1 MNTTGNIKYK
11 KIEQGLLL
19 TALVLVGANASAAE
33 YWLCAGSTTLTM
45 PDTNEVINMWGYA
58 SDDDNDLS
66 NGCGNAVQIP
76 GPALEVLPGDPALTI
91 NLRND
96 LSEDVSIVIS
106 GQNTTMTP
114 VMFTDADGRQRV
126 RSFTH
131 VTAPGA
137 TGVYSWNNFKAGT
150 YLYQSGTH
158 PAVQVQMGLYGS
170 VVKDEAAGLA
180 YAGVAYQNDAIML
193 YSEIDPALHTAKTN
207 GDYGTAAYPSTIYYQ
222 PRYFLI
228 NGEPYHALSS
238 SLANLTLGE
247 TTLIRMLNAGLQSHV
262 PTLQT
267 HVDLIAEDG
276 NKYPYAKTQ
285 YSVLL
290 AAGKTMDALFTP
302 AAEGQYSIVDAGMN
316 ITNTAGVT
324 GGMLAFLDVSAA
336 TGAPVAGNDSYSVV
350 EDGSHSEAAPG
361 VLVND
366 TGSASLT
373 AVLTSA
379 VTTGTLTLNAD
390 GSFDYTPPADFAGGA
405 SFSYVANDGVT
416 DSNVVTVS
424 ISVTPVN
431 DVPVVVSDAY
441 STNQNTTLNVAAPGV
456 LSNDSDVD
464 GDTLQAVIQ
473 NYPLSGNLVLATD
486 GSFVYVPNSD
496 FVGEDSFSYV
506 ADDGAGSVS
515 SPTAVSITVAA
526 AANVAPVA
534 NDDAASTVKLDPVN
548 VNLVANDTDIDGT
561 IDPATIIIV
570 TAPLKGV
577 VVVNGDGSVTYTS
590 NRARPGSDAF
600 SYVVSDNDG
609 AVSNTA
615 IVRITVLRR

>member
-11 KIEQGLLL
+11 KVEQGLLL
-19 TALVLVGANASAAE
+19 TALVLMGANASAAE

-96 LSEDVSIVIS
+96 LSEDVSIVIP
-106 GQNTTMTP
+106 GQNTTMSP
-114 VMFTDADGRQRV
+114 VMFIDDDGRQRV

-170 VVKDEAAGLA
+170 AVKDEAAGLA
-180 YAGVAYQNDAIML
+180 YPGVAYQNDAIML

-207 GDYGTAAYPSTIYYQ
+207 GDYGTAAYPSTINYQ

-228 NGEPYHALSS
+228 NGEPYHALST
-238 SLANLTLGE
+238 SLANLVLGE

-276 NKYPYAKTQ
+276 YKYPYARTQ

-290 AAGKTMDALFTP
+290 AAGKTMDALFKP
-302 AAEGQYSIVDAGMN
+302 VAEGRYSIFDAGMN
-316 ITNTAGVT
+316 LSNAADTS
-324 GGMLAFLDVSAA
+324 GGMLAFLEVAA
-336 TGAPVAGNDSYSVV
+336 AADAPVAEADSFSVP
-350 EDGSHSEAAPG
+350 EDGSLSVAVPG
-361 VLVND
+361 VLAND
-366 TGSASLT
+366 SGTAPLS
-373 AVLTSA
+373 AVLASD
-379 VTTGTLTLNAD
+379 VTTGSLIFNAD
-390 GSFDYTPPADFAGGA
+390 GSFDYTPPANFAGGA
-405 SFSYVANDGVT
+405 SFNYVTNDGVT
-416 DSNVVTVS
+416 DSNVATVS
-424 ISVTPVN
+424 ISVIADN
-431 DVPVVVSDAY
+431 DVPVAVSDAY
-441 STNQNTTLNVAAPGV
+441 STNQNITLNVAAPGV

-464 GDTLQAVIQ
+464 GDTLQAVVQ
-473 NYPLSGNLVLATD
+473 NPPLSGNLVLATD
-486 GSFVYVPNSD
+486 GSFVYVPGSD

-506 ADDGAGSVS
+506 ADDGAGGVS
-515 SPTAVSITVAA
+515 APTAVTITVAA

-534 NDDAASTVKLDPVN
+534 NDDAASTVKRDPVN
-548 VNLVANDTDIDGT
+548 VNLVANDTDVDGT

-570 TAPLKGV
+570 TAPQKGA

-590 NRARPGSDAF
+590 NSARPGSDAF
-600 SYVVSDNDG
+600 SYAVSDNDG

-615 IVRITVLRR
+615 IVRVTVLRK

>member
-11 KIEQGLLL
+11 KVEQGLLL
-19 TALVLVGANASAAE
+19 TALVLMGANASAAE

-96 LSEDVSIVIS
+96 LSEGVSIIIP

-114 VMFTDADGRQRV
+114 VMFTDAEGRQRV

-131 VTAPGA
+131 ETAPGA
-137 TGVYSWNNFKAGT
+137 TAVYSWNNFKAGT

-170 VVKDEAAGLA
+170 AVKDEAAGLA
-180 YAGVAYQNDAIML
+180 YPGVAYQNDAIIL
-193 YSEIDPALHTAKTN
+193 YSEIDPELHTAKTN
-207 GDYGTAAYPSTIYYQ
+207 GDYGTAAYPSTINYQ

-228 NGEPYHALSS
+228 NGEPYHALST
-238 SLANLTLGE
+238 SLASLVLGE
-247 TTLIRMLNAGLQSHV
+247 TTLIRMLNAGLQSHI

-267 HVDLIAEDG
+267 HVDLVAEDG
-276 NKYPYAKTQ
+276 YKYPYAKTQ

-302 AAEGQYSIVDAGMN
+302 AAEGRYSIVDAGMN
-316 ITNTAGVT
+316 LSNAADTS
-324 GGMLAFLDVSAA
+324 GGMLAFLEVAA
-336 TGAPVAGNDSYSVV
+336 AAGAPVAEADSYSVL
-350 EDGSHSEAAPG
+350 EDASLSVAVPG
-361 VLVND
+361 VLAND
-366 TGSASLT
+366 SGTAPLS
-373 AVLTSA
+373 AVLTSD
-379 VTTGTLTLNAD
+379 VTTGLLTFNAD
-390 GSFDYTPPADFAGGA
+390 GSFDYAPPADFAGGV
-405 SFSYVANDGVT
+405 SFSYVANDGVI
-416 DSNVVTVS
+416 DSNVATVS

-431 DVPVVVSDAY
+431 DMPVAVSDAY
-441 STNQNTTLNVAAPGV
+441 STDQNITLNVAAPGV

-464 GDTLQAVIQ
+464 GDTLLTFVSSP
-473 NYPLSGNLVLATD
+473 PLSGNLVLARD
-486 GSFVYVPNSD
+486 GSFVYEPNSD
-496 FVGEDSFSYV
+496 FVGEDSFSYL
-506 ADDGAGSVS
+506 AFDGAGGVS
-515 SPTAVSITVAA
+515 APTAVAITVAA

-534 NDDAASTVKLDPVN
+534 NDDAASTVQLDPVN
-548 VNLVANDTDIDGT
+548 VNLIANDTDVDGT
-561 IDPATIIIV
+561 IDPATIVIV
-570 TAPLKGV
+570 TAPQKGV
-577 VVVNGDGSVTYTS
+577 VVVNGDGTVTYTS
-590 NRARPGSDAF
+590 NRARAGSDAF